1 MPYRSVVKPVSHCW
15 TRAHPPSS
23 AKQSNSDCNGWK
35 RIDCAH
41 NTSTLKCVHMYVY
54 THTKHKHKNTRDWAC
69 IHSHAHAHTHTHT
82 HHTHRHT
89 EDAKAT
95 RKSYKYGSILLT
107 LLICLRHSYSLLQP
121 DMHGTEGKFCL
132 SRLKPSSPES
142 DLPWLLQDVG
152 LLSSLLE
159 LGDPTQ
165 KCESQQVYSLETLKG
180 KLCWVETVRG
190 KERLIELN
198 ISEDQVKNSIGR
210 RSLN

>member
-1 MPYRSVVKPVSHCW
+1 MEAYRLC
-15 TRAHPPSS
+15 
-23 AKQSNSDCNGWK
+23 
-35 RIDCAH
+35 
-41 NTSTLKCVHMYVY
+41 TLHTYIQMCTHVNM
-54 THTKHKHKNTRDWAC
+54 HTKHKHKNPWDWAC
-69 IHSHAHAHTHTHT
+69 IHTHARTRTHTHTHT
-82 HHTHRHT
+82 HTPHTHRHT
-89 EDAKAT
+89 EDVKAT

-107 LLICLRHSYSLLQP
+107 LLICLRHSYSLLQS
-121 DMHGTEGKFCL
+121 DMHGTAGKFCL